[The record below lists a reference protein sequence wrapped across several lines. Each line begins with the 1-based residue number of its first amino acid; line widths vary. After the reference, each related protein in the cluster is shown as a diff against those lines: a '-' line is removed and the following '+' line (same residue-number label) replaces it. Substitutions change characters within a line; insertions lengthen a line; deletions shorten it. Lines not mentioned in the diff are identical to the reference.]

1 MQISAYFCCE
11 ILWTVVRADL
21 FGKTAETRT
30 FLCSCI
36 LDHCVYRADTNTET
50 RL

>member
-11 ILWTVVRADL
+11 ILRVVASADL

-30 FLCSCI
+30 GKAYVFGI
-36 LDHCVYRADTNTET
+36 LS
-50 RL
+50 L